1 MPIPSTRIL
10 QTNDTKN
17 FGKGRD
23 DGDLLQDITEI
34 QTKSYHSFLQ
44 EELESDKRKPL
55 GLEGILQEVFPI
67 ESYDGQ

>member
-23 DGDLLQDITEI
+23 DGDLLQDLTEI

-44 EELESDKRKPL
+44 EELE
-55 GLEGILQEVFPI
+55 
-67 ESYDGQ
+67 

>member
-23 DGDLLQDITEI
+23 DGDLLQDLTEI

-55 GLEGILQEVFPI
+55 GLEGILQEVLCRL
-67 ESYDGQ
+67 